1 MTLAKMDHEIQEVK
15 EILSRVDER
24 VKVLIETNQNQSQR
38 FDKFLDQHATLV
50 ERVTHLEAI
59 IDTDKVDSFEKDY
72 RELKNKMIEI
82 TIEAEEIAVLGA
94 KIEKLN
100 GIIKDIEINNKSTNK
115 KLDNWSGWVVWISET
130 LFKIAWVLGMAWILY
145 KLGLSGVSFPP

>member
-1 MTLAKMDHEIQEVK
+1 
-15 EILSRVDER
+15 
-24 VKVLIETNQNQSQR
+24 
-38 FDKFLDQHATLV
+38 
-50 ERVTHLEAI
+50 
-59 IDTDKVDSFEKDY
+59 
-72 RELKNKMIEI
+72 MIEI